1 MCQAPDWSVGD
12 RYLRE
17 NVPELAPLVD
27 RYSPCPLTPK
37 SKEVY
42 FTILLTGIIAQQ
54 LPPDVSQQLMQK
66 LEGLTGNPIT
76 PQAVLAASA
85 EDLLSIGLV
94 KQKIDYLRSFA
105 EAVING
111 SVTMDK
117 FNDMTDS
124 QITKQLMQIR
134 GLGQWTIEMFL
145 LLALCR
151 TDVVPSADF
160 IFKKELQKMLGLSEI
175 PKRGKSIRLRKHG
188 VPGARSQCGI
198 SGKKPTIA
206 KKNNTK
212 SKTKPSFPVCD
223 SADNGKGRFFLFS
236 EHYLLFTNH

>member
-1 MCQAPDWSVGD
+1 MCQTPDWSVGD

-27 RYSPCPLTPK
+27 RYSPCPLKPK
-37 SKEVY
+37 SKESY

-54 LPPDVSQQLMQK
+54 LPPDVSQQLMK
-66 LEGLTGNPIT
+66 RLEGLTGNPIT

-117 FNDMTDS
+117 FDDMTDS

-160 IFKKELQKMLGLSEI
+160 IFKKELQKMLNLSDI
-175 PKRGKSIRLRKHG
+175 PKRGKINTLTESWR
-188 VPGARSQCGI
+188 PWRSLAVWYIWQKAND
-198 SGKKPTIA
+198 SEKK
-206 KKNNTK
+206 
-212 SKTKPSFPVCD
+212 
-223 SADNGKGRFFLFS
+223 
-236 EHYLLFTNH
+236 

>member
-1 MCQAPDWSVGD
+1 MCQTPDWSVGD

-27 RYSPCPLTPK
+27 RYSPCPLKPK

-54 LPPDVSQQLMQK
+54 LPPDVSQQLMKK

-117 FNDMTDS
+117 FDDMTDS

-151 TDVVPSADF
+151 TDVVPSSDF
-160 IFKKELQKMLGLSEI
+160 IFKKELQKMLNLSEI
-175 PKRGKSIRLRKHG
+175 PKRGKINTLTETW
-188 VPGARSQCGI
+188 QYGI

-206 KKNNTK
+206 KKNNTQ
-212 SKTKPSFPVCD
+212 SKTKPSFPVCNF
-223 SADNGKGRFFLFS
+223 ADNRKGRFFLFS

>member
-1 MCQAPDWSVGD
+1 MCQTPDWSVGD

-27 RYSPCPLTPK
+27 RYSPCPLKPK

-54 LPPDVSQQLMQK
+54 LPPDVSQQLMKK

-76 PQAVLAASA
+76 PQAVLNASA

-94 KQKIDYLRSFA
+94 KQKVDYLRSFA

-117 FNDMTDS
+117 FDDMTDS

-134 GLGQWTIEMFL
+134 GP
-145 LLALCR
+145 AN
-151 TDVVPSADF
+151 
-160 IFKKELQKMLGLSEI
+160 GLSKCFCCWLCAARTLFPALTSSSKKSCRKCSI
-175 PKRGKSIRLRKHG
+175 LAKSPHAAKSIH
-188 VPGARSQCGI
+188 
-198 SGKKPTIA
+198 
-206 KKNNTK
+206 
-212 SKTKPSFPVCD
+212 
-223 SADNGKGRFFLFS
+223 
-236 EHYLLFTNH
+236 